1 MDRLSPD
8 QRSWTMSRVKG
19 KNKKIEMQVRKYL
32 FSKGF
37 RFRKNDKRYPGK
49 PDVVLPKYKTVI
61 FVNGCFWHQH
71 PNCSRSKLPV
81 ANAEYWKN
89 KLQKN
94 VINDQIHREQLQ
106 QMGWTVIY
114 LWEKKKKKDFIGV
127 MDAVIKVMQGTV
139 N

>member
-1 MDRLSPD
+1 MAD
-8 QRSWTMSRVKG
+8 
-19 KNKKIEMQVRKYL
+19 
-32 FSKGF
+32 
-37 RFRKNDKRYPGK
+37 FRKTVSADDNG
-49 PDVVLPKYKTVI
+49 LISSGCGNAAYKTVI

-94 VINDQIHREQLQ
+94 VINDRIHREQLQ

-114 LWEKKKKKDFIGV
+114 LWECELKKDFIGV